1 MGNLSVM
8 SGYCNPQIYTF
19 CFTVTE
25 SIFHTFR
32 YLRCV
37 SDLLR
42 EEKVDRM
49 TERRLRVDE
58 MTIIITAPLY
68 KPHFSKGNVQ
78 AKRVWK

>member
-1 MGNLSVM
+1 M
-8 SGYCNPQIYTF
+8 
-19 CFTVTE
+19 
-25 SIFHTFR
+25 
-32 YLRCV
+32 

-58 MTIIITAPLY
+58 MTIIITAPFY

-78 AKRVWK
+78 AKHVWK